1 MQPWDV
7 TIVGGGIL
15 GTSFAYWL
23 ANHYDGR
30 IAVLEK
36 ESQVATHTSRRNT
49 GVVHRP
55 FYLDPVERKVFARS
69 SQVAYRMWKAFAA
82 ERRLPWL
89 PVGTFEVAT
98 RADQLSR
105 LERSRAWGLAN
116 GMGED
121 ELALL
126 TAEDV
131 RRLEP
136 NVRCHGAI
144 WSKTD
149 TAVDY
154 QAFTQSLREE
164 AERAGAKFLLGSNV
178 ASVTP
183 TDDTIEVR
191 LALET
196 SADRIYVDSREQIR
210 VTASQSDESLRT
222 RFLINAAG
230 GHSID
235 IAHALGIGLEYTD
248 LHFRGAYWEDGPEWR
263 YLSGRNIYSVPRPP
277 ELSCPDP
284 HCTLRADGRRE
295 IGPNAVPGPGPYT
308 YQGFFDDPAGAPQK
322 LRERAG

>member
-1 MQPWDV
+1 MESWVV

-15 GTSFAYWL
+15 GISFAYWL
-23 ANHYDGR
+23 AIRYDGR

-36 ESQVATHTSRRNT
+36 ESQVAVHTSRRNT
-49 GVVHRP
+49 GVIHRP
-55 FYLDPVERKVFARS
+55 FYLDPVGRKVFARS
-69 SQVAYRMWKAFAA
+69 SQVAYGMWKAFAA
-82 ERRLPWL
+82 ERGLPWL

-98 RADQLSR
+98 RSDQLSH
-105 LERSRAWGLAN
+105 LEKYRDWGLAN

-154 QAFTQSLREE
+154 QAFTQALRED
-164 AERAGAKFLLGSNV
+164 AERAGAKFLLGSDV

-191 LALET
+191 LAHET
-196 SADRIYVDSREQIR
+196 AADRVYMDSRERIR
-210 VTASQSDESLRT
+210 VRANQSHEALRT

-235 IAHALGIGLEYTD
+235 IAHA
-248 LHFRGAYWEDGPEWR
+248 
-263 YLSGRNIYSVPRPP
+263 
-277 ELSCPDP
+277 
-284 HCTLRADGRRE
+284 
-295 IGPNAVPGPGPYT
+295 
-308 YQGFFDDPAGAPQK
+308 
-322 LRERAG
+322 